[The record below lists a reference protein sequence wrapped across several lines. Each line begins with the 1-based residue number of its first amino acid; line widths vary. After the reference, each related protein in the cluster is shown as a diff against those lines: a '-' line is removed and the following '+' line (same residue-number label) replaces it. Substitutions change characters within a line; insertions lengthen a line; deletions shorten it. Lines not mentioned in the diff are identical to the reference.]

1 MKVWMFLLGTFFL
14 IISSTGE
21 SVNEK
26 KNSKAIVEKNSSSKL
41 TLEDLLHKV
50 NKNFPLIAALFQDMR
65 IAEADIL
72 IAKGAFD
79 PTLRGGGTHST
90 GYYNNSRFDSL
101 VEQPTT
107 VGGTSF
113 FAGYRLGRGSF
124 PPYYGE
130 RATNQYGEIRA
141 GARVPL
147 WRDRAIDRNRAGIKQ
162 AEIGLRLV
170 DLSIQQQK
178 IEIFRN
184 AAMRYWEWVAAVERF
199 KVAKAVY
206 NIAKERQKQIE
217 KRVKAGDMALIELKD
232 NERILLQ
239 RESQLIAAEQSL
251 EVATNELAIYLQ
263 ESPEKQVSLT
273 PEQVPD
279 SPFTQLQ
286 DIIKIDLENEIQKA
300 LNKRPEI
307 QRFKAQKD
315 QNRLDEELARN
326 AMKPGIDFVIVA
338 SQDLGPG
345 SVTRSQTELE
355 ASLLLNIPLATRTP
369 RGRIDS
375 AVAKNKK
382 LDAQEEFLRN
392 RISADI
398 RNTFSILTTTR
409 QRTELAKKE
418 LNLAKQLEKAE
429 VDRFLIGEGTLILVN
444 IREQTTAEAAFREI
458 DAKMDHYRAI
468 INFKAITMELFDM
481 IKDL

>member
-1 MKVWMFLLGTFFL
+1 MKLWMLLFG
-14 IISSTGE
+14 IIFSIIPTVGE
-21 SVNEK
+21 SVNDK
-26 KNSKAIVEKNSSSKL
+26 KNSKIVVAKNSTPKL
-41 TLEDLLHKV
+41 TLESLLIQV

-79 PTLRGGGTHST
+79 PSLRGGGILNT
-90 GYYNNSRFDSL
+90 GYYNSSRFDSL
-101 VEQPTT
+101 IEQPNAI
-107 VGGTSF
+107 GGTSF
-113 FAGYRLGRGSF
+113 FAGYRLGRGAF

-141 GARVPL
+141 GARIPL
-147 WRDRAIDRNRAGIKQ
+147 WRDRAIDRNRAGLKQ
-162 AEIGLRLV
+162 AEIGLRLA

-217 KRVKAGDMALIELKD
+217 KRVKAGDMAPIELKD

-239 RESQLIAAEQSL
+239 REAQLVAAEQSL
-251 EVATNELAIYLQ
+251 DVATNELTLYLQ
-263 ESPEKQVSLT
+263 ETPEKQVTLT

-279 SPFTQLQ
+279 NPFSQLQ
-286 DIIKIDLENEIQKA
+286 DVFHIDLEKEIQKA
-300 LNKRPEI
+300 LEKRPEI

-326 AMKPGIDFVIVA
+326 AMKPGIDFVIAA

-345 SVTRSQTELE
+345 SVTRAQTELE

-369 RGRIDS
+369 QGRIDS

-382 LDAQEEFLRN
+382 LDAQEEFLRS

-398 RNTFSILTTTR
+398 RNTFSVLITTK

-418 LNLAKQLEKAE
+418 LLLAKQLEKAE

-458 DAKMDHYRAI
+458 DAKMDHSRAI
-468 INFKAITMELFDM
+468 INFKAITMDLFDM
-481 IKDL
+481 IKDF